1 VSVESTAVGSE
12 VGVTSLE
19 LGIVSRELSVARP
32 DLKIQSVGLEL
43 SAIGTRLSTLSPS
56 LSMVNAWK
64 GWEKVESWIWTG
76 SEYGYDDW
84 DHGIMDE
91 AVL

>member
-1 VSVESTAVGSE
+1 MSPE
-12 VGVTSLE
+12 V
-19 LGIVSRELSVARP
+19 GIVSQDLDVASP
-32 DLKIQSVGLEL
+32 DLKIQNVGLEL
-43 SAIGTRLSTLSPS
+43 SAIGTRLSSLSPT

-84 DHGIMDE
+84 DNGIMD
-91 AVL
+91 AAGL